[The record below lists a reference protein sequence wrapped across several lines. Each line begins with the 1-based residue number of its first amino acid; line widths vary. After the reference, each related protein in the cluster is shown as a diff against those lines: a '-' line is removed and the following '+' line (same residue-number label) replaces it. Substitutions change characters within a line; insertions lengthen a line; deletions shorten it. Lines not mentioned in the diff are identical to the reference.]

1 MMKDV
6 NTYWTIPSPE
16 KTVFWRWPKWH
27 ALASCGFQVHWLYL
41 SRDADTQAPFSR
53 VSWDDRLGAAGMV
66 QPRFFM
72 CMEQPNSNHSHVF
85 SYLCTMMNDAWKVQM
100 PVSTS
105 IILWNGIQFADLL
118 DLWLLIHKDLWS
130 IVPWSRLESSIKV
143 SMPKWILRILP
154 FTLITLGFM
163 VVMNQKPGAGWVQPA
178 PNIRQA
184 QYPESAGYDHR
195 SLGIA
200 GLEGRPPD
208 FCWLM
213 DG

>member
-1 MMKDV
+1 M
-6 NTYWTIPSPE
+6 
-16 KTVFWRWPKWH
+16 FWRWPKWH

-130 IVPWSRLESSIKV
+130 IVPWSRLESSIRSV
-143 SMPKWILRILP
+143 CPSGFSGFSHLHWLHWASWSLWTRNQARDESSQPRTSARRSTQNQLDMIIDL
-154 FTLITLGFM
+154 LGSPDS
-163 VVMNQKPGAGWVQPA
+163 KD
-178 PNIRQA
+178 
-184 QYPESAGYDHR
+184 DHR
-195 SLGIA
+195 IFVG
-200 GLEGRPPD
+200 
-208 FCWLM
+208 
-213 DG
+213 